1 MSAKGRGRKQGR
13 TEVPVS
19 TDHQTLDRQTVADLL
34 HAVAGAGVLVVGD
47 FMVDRTIYG
56 EASRISPEAPAPV
69 ILVKET
75 RQQLGGAGNVVR
87 NVDSLGGKVWC
98 AAVVGEDEAGG
109 LLEQELRAVRSC
121 QGLEVVREQGRKT
134 TLKSRV
140 VATQGGRPAEIAA
153 LFGHHQVLRFDEE
166 SRHPISAASA
176 AQILAFAARVIG
188 EVQGV
193 VVSDYAKGALPPELL
208 QQLIAMAR
216 KAGKPVVVDPKEK
229 DWQRYAGATVLTPNS
244 AEAEAALEVSFAA
257 SSTADTLEA
266 AGKEWE
272 STLQAR
278 LKEFS
283 LDAVLITRGAEGLS
297 LMDRAGFHHLP
308 TSAREVFDVTGAGD
322 TVLAAFAL
330 AVASGKSFREAAQL
344 GNLAAGVAVSKAGAA
359 VVYPFEV
366 ERELDVRRFSASA
379 KIQPREGV
387 GALMETLRKE
397 NKKIV
402 FTNGCFDLLHVGHM
416 YLLREAKLLG
426 DVLVVGLN
434 SDASVR
440 RLKGD
445 HRPIVSAE
453 DRAYAIAA
461 LESVDYLVIFDEPDP
476 MDLLNLIRP
485 HVLVKGDDYA
495 ESEVVG
501 ADFLKTYGG
510 VTRLIPIRRGIS
522 TSRLLE
528 KIRSAPA

>member
-1 MSAKGRGRKQGR
+1 MSTDQQTLDRQ
-13 TEVPVS
+13 TL
-19 TDHQTLDRQTVADLL
+19 DHQTLDRQTIADLL
-34 HAVAGAGVLVVGD
+34 HAIAGVGVLVVGD

-98 AAVVGEDEAGG
+98 AAVVGEDETGE

-121 QGLEVVREQGRKT
+121 QGLQVVREQGRKT

-140 VATQGGRPAEIAA
+140 VATQAGRLAENAA
-153 LFGHHQVLRFDEE
+153 PFGHHQVLRFDEE
-166 SRHPISAASA
+166 SRHPISAASV
-176 AQILAFAARVIG
+176 AQVLAFAARVIG

-193 VVSDYAKGALPPELL
+193 VVSDYAKGALPADLF
-208 QQLIAMAR
+208 QQLIALAR

-229 DWQRYAGATVLTPNS
+229 DWHRYAGASVLTPNS
-244 AEAEAALEVSFAA
+244 AEADAALEAAFSASSSASSSAA
-257 SSTADTLEA
+257 SSEA

-297 LMDRAGFHHLP
+297 LMDRTGFHHLP

-322 TVLAAFAL
+322 TVLAAFSL
-330 AVASGKSFREAAQL
+330 AVASGVTYSEAAQL
-344 GNLAAGVAVSKAGAA
+344 ANLAAGVVVGKAGAA

-379 KIQPREGV
+379 KIQPREGL

-440 RLKGD
+440 RFKGN

-476 MDLLNLIRP
+476 MELLQLIRP

>member
-1 MSAKGRGRKQGR
+1 MSVDQQA
-13 TEVPVS
+13 S
-19 TDHQTLDRQTVADLL
+19 DHQTIAGLL

-56 EASRISPEAPAPV
+56 EAGRISPEAPAPV
-69 ILVKET
+69 ILVRET
-75 RQQLGGAGNVVR
+75 RRQLGGAGNVVR

-98 AAVVGEDEAGG
+98 VAVAGEDEAGE
-109 LLEQELRAVRSC
+109 LLERELRAVGSC
-121 QGLEVVREQGRKT
+121 QGLQVIREQGRKT

-140 VATQGGRPAEIAA
+140 VATQGKRPTEGAKP
-153 LFGHHQVLRFDEE
+153 FGHHQVLRFDEE
-166 SRHPISAASA
+166 SRHPISSATA
-176 AQILAFAARVIG
+176 AQVLAFATRVIG

-193 VVSDYAKGALPPELL
+193 VVSDYAKGALPPGLL
-208 QQLIAMAR
+208 QQLIALAR
-216 KAGKPVVVDPKEK
+216 RAGKPVVVDPKEK
-229 DWQRYAGATVLTPNS
+229 DWHRYAGASVLTPNVV
-244 AEAEAALEVSFAA
+244 EAEAALGMSFSASAEA
-257 SSTADTLEA
+257 SSVV
-266 AGKEWE
+266 
-272 STLQAR
+272 QAR
-278 LKEFS
+278 LQE
-283 LDAVLITRGAEGLS
+283 LNMDALLVTRGAEGLS
-297 LMDRAGFHHLP
+297 LMDGAGFHHIP

-322 TVLAAFAL
+322 TLLAAFSL
-330 AVASGKSFREAAQL
+330 AVAAGRSCREAAQL
-344 GNLAAGVAVSKAGAA
+344 GNLAAGVAVGKAGAA

-366 ERELDVRRFSASA
+366 ERELDVRRFSAEA
-379 KIQPREGV
+379 KIQPREKLE
-387 GALMETLRKE
+387 ALMETLRRE

-416 YLLREAKLLG
+416 YLLREAKQLG

-434 SDASVR
+434 SDDSVR

-476 MDLLNLIRP
+476 MTLLRLIRP

-495 ESEVVG
+495 ASEVVG
-501 ADFLKTYGG
+501 ADLLESYGG

-528 KIRSAPA
+528 KIRSAPAGGD

>member
-1 MSAKGRGRKQGR
+1 M
-13 TEVPVS
+13 S
-19 TDHQTLDRQTVADLL
+19 TDHQTLDHQTLDHQTVAELL
-34 HAVAGAGVLVVGD
+34 HSISGVGVLVVGD

-98 AAVVGEDEAGG
+98 AAVVGEDETGE

-121 QGLEVVREQGRKT
+121 QGLQVVREQGRKT

-140 VATQGGRPAEIAA
+140 VATQGGRPAENAA
-153 LFGHHQVLRFDEE
+153 PFGHHQVLRFDEE

-176 AQILAFAARVIG
+176 AQVLAFAARVIG

-193 VVSDYAKGALPPELL
+193 VVSDYAKGALPADLL
-208 QQLIAMAR
+208 QQLIALAR
-216 KAGKPVVVDPKEK
+216 NAGKPVVVDPKEK
-229 DWQRYAGATVLTPNS
+229 DWHRYAGASVLTPNS
-244 AEAEAALEVSFAA
+244 AEAEAALGVAFAA
-257 SSTADTLEA
+257 SSEA
-266 AGKEWE
+266 VGKEWE

-278 LKEFS
+278 LKECS
-283 LDAVLITRGAEGLS
+283 LDAVLITRGVEGLS
-297 LMDRAGFHHLP
+297 LIDRTGFHHLP

-322 TVLAAFAL
+322 TVLAAFSL
-330 AVASGKSFREAAQL
+330 AVASGRSFREAAQL

-440 RLKGD
+440 RFKGD

-476 MDLLNLIRP
+476 MELLQLIRP

>member
-1 MSAKGRGRKQGR
+1 MSPKGRGRKQGR
-13 TEVPVS
+13 AEVSVS
-19 TDHQTLDRQTVADLL
+19 TDQQTLDRQTLDHQTLDRQAIADLL
-34 HAVAGAGVLVVGD
+34 HAIAGVGVLVVGD

-98 AAVVGEDEAGG
+98 AAVVGEDETGE

-121 QGLEVVREQGRKT
+121 QGLQVIREQGRKT

-140 VATQGGRPAEIAA
+140 VATQAGRLAENAA
-153 LFGHHQVLRFDEE
+153 PFGHHQVLRFDEE
-166 SRHPISAASA
+166 SRHPISAASV
-176 AQILAFAARVIG
+176 AQVLAFAARVIG

-193 VVSDYAKGALPPELL
+193 VISDYAKGALPTDLL
-208 QQLIAMAR
+208 QQLIALAR

-229 DWQRYAGATVLTPNS
+229 DWRRYAGASVLTPNS
-244 AEAEAALEVSFAA
+244 AEADAALEAAFSTSASSAA
-257 SSTADTLEA
+257 SSSAASSEA

-297 LMDRAGFHHLP
+297 LMDRTGFHHFP

-322 TVLAAFAL
+322 TVLAAFSL
-330 AVASGKSFREAAQL
+330 AVASGVTYSEAAQL
-344 GNLAAGVAVSKAGAA
+344 ANLAAGVVVGKAGAA

-379 KIQPREGV
+379 KIQPREGL

-440 RLKGD
+440 RFK
-445 HRPIVSAE
+445 A
-453 DRAYAIAA
+453 
-461 LESVDYLVIFDEPDP
+461 
-476 MDLLNLIRP
+476 
-485 HVLVKGDDYA
+485 
-495 ESEVVG
+495 
-501 ADFLKTYGG
+501 T
-510 VTRLIPIRRGIS
+510 T
-522 TSRLLE
+522 
-528 KIRSAPA
+528 AP

>member
-1 MSAKGRGRKQGR
+1 MSIDQQA
-13 TEVPVS
+13 S
-19 TDHQTLDRQTVADLL
+19 DHQTIAGLL

-56 EASRISPEAPAPV
+56 EAGRISPEAPAPV
-69 ILVKET
+69 ILVEET
-75 RQQLGGAGNVVR
+75 RRQLGGAGNVVR

-98 AAVVGEDEAGG
+98 VAVAGEDEAGE
-109 LLEQELRAVRSC
+109 LLERELRAVGCC
-121 QGLEVVREQGRKT
+121 QELQVIREPGRKT

-140 VATQGGRPAEIAA
+140 VATQGRRPTEAA
-153 LFGHHQVLRFDEE
+153 TPFGHHQVLRFDEE
-166 SRHPISAASA
+166 SRHPISSATA
-176 AQILAFAARVIG
+176 AQVLAFAKRVIG

-193 VVSDYAKGALPPELL
+193 VLSDYAKGALPPGLL
-208 QQLIAMAR
+208 QQLIALAR
-216 KAGKPVVVDPKEK
+216 RAGKPVVVDPKEK
-229 DWQRYAGATVLTPNS
+229 DWHRYAGASVLTPNA
-244 AEAEAALEVSFAA
+244 AEAEAALGVSFSA
-257 SSTADTLEA
+257 SAETSREVI
-266 AGKEWE
+266 GREGE
-272 STLQAR
+272 SVVQAR
-278 LKEFS
+278 LQE
-283 LDAVLITRGAEGLS
+283 LNMDTLLVTCGAEGLS
-297 LMDRAGFHHLP
+297 LFDDAGFHHIP

-322 TVLAAFAL
+322 TLLAAFSL
-330 AVASGKSFREAAQL
+330 AVASGRSCREAAQL
-344 GNLAAGVAVSKAGAA
+344 GNLAAGVAVGKAGAA

-366 ERELDVRRFSASA
+366 ERELGVRRLSAEA
-379 KIQPREGV
+379 KIQPREKL
-387 GALMETLRKE
+387 GALMETLRRE

-416 YLLREAKLLG
+416 YLLREAKQLG

-476 MDLLNLIRP
+476 MTLLRLIRP

-495 ESEVVG
+495 ASEVVG
-501 ADFLKTYGG
+501 ADLLESYGG

-528 KIRSAPA
+528 KIRSAPAGGG

>member
-1 MSAKGRGRKQGR
+1 MSKDQ
-13 TEVPVS
+13 
-19 TDHQTLDRQTVADLL
+19 QTSDQQTIADLL
-34 HAVAGAGVLVVGD
+34 HAVAGTGVLVVGD

-98 AAVVGEDEAGG
+98 AAVVGEDETGE

-121 QGLEVVREQGRKT
+121 QGLQVIREQGRKT

-140 VATQGGRPAEIAA
+140 VATQAGRLAENAA
-153 LFGHHQVLRFDEE
+153 PFGHHQVLRFDEE
-166 SRHPISAASA
+166 SRHPISAASV
-176 AQILAFAARVIG
+176 AQVLAFAARVIG

-193 VVSDYAKGALPPELL
+193 VVSDYAKGALPTDLL
-208 QQLIAMAR
+208 QQLIALAR

-229 DWQRYAGATVLTPNS
+229 DWRRYAGASVLTPNS
-244 AEAEAALEVSFAA
+244 AEAALEAAFSASAFSSAA
-257 SSTADTLEA
+257 SSEA

-297 LMDRAGFHHLP
+297 LMDRTGFHHLP

-322 TVLAAFAL
+322 TVLAAFSL
-330 AVASGKSFREAAQL
+330 AVASGVTYSEAAQL
-344 GNLAAGVAVSKAGAA
+344 ANLAAGVVVGKAGAA

-379 KIQPREGV
+379 KIQPRCSRV
-387 GALMETLRKE
+387 PDH
-397 NKKIV
+397 KIGNV
-402 FTNGCFDLLHVGHM
+402 
-416 YLLREAKLLG
+416 
-426 DVLVVGLN
+426 
-434 SDASVR
+434 
-440 RLKGD
+440 
-445 HRPIVSAE
+445 
-453 DRAYAIAA
+453 
-461 LESVDYLVIFDEPDP
+461 
-476 MDLLNLIRP
+476 
-485 HVLVKGDDYA
+485 A
-495 ESEVVG
+495 ESLNILDSG
-501 ADFLKTYGG
+501 KLKPSGSRHG
-510 VTRLIPIRRGIS
+510 PC
-522 TSRLLE
+522 TSKL
-528 KIRSAPA
+528 SNSVAT